1 MKGKRKIKGS
11 SSKSD
16 LRKQRTESYWQ
27 NIHKQEFL
35 QKLDEQTKQE
45 IISKVAKGTQGN

>member
-11 SSKSD
+11 SATSD

-27 NIHKQEFL
+27 NLHKQKFV
-35 QKLDEQTKQE
+35 QNLDKKTQEE